1 MMKKTVMMGFGAI
14 AIAALSSCS
23 DEMGGYG
30 SGKGCI
36 NPAVDVDTEAVTS
49 RSSEPLSRAE
59 YGDITKDMLSLRITK
74 ADGSYQK
81 TWDKLADFA
90 SGQAFTVGD
99 YTVEAFY
106 GDAAVEGFEAP
117 AFSGSTNISVADG
130 RTTNVA
136 LTATLSKAMFSI
148 EYTEAFKDF
157 MQAYSA
163 EYTTAAGNTFA
174 VAADELRPVYVAPGD
189 VTVKVK
195 VTTPAGKE
203 ATFNVATVKAEAK
216 YHYHIK
222 ADVNNGEVGGS
233 VLTVTFDENLATEIV
248 EISLDDKLLSSQA
261 PEVTADGF
269 DPANPVYFIAGF
281 GSDAKP
287 KMSLVA
293 MAGLKSVA
301 LHTESAS
308 LLAQGWPAD
317 VELLGNEDSRLT
329 ALGLK
334 AIGLWNKPDQMA
346 IIDFSD
352 VLAHIM
358 ADANNPVSTFT
369 VTVTDKLNRVGEPMT
384 LTVTSE
390 APNLM
395 LSKLDDFEPGENLRV
410 NLDFNGSAEQV
421 REKVVFSY
429 TNAASGT
436 SRKLDIIDVQAAG
449 RALNSYIVTITTPV
463 IETALEL
470 SASCGGVTS
479 KCIIDFANFEVLG
492 NENDTYAT
500 HAYVTVAGTD
510 GSTPD
515 LSAAKFFV
523 KGPDDSEFRQVAS
536 TDKGGYF
543 DIDGLTPGA
552 ANKVK
557 VTINGSS
564 SRAITLNTEAA
575 AQLPN
580 SDMELWDREFPE
592 GRKSDYWWIDYP
604 GQDRNN
610 TVWGTLNAL
619 TTSKGAKRTEFIGIA
634 NKESA
639 SYCAFSGTRPT
650 GSGFEDR
657 DVRNGSANKEI
668 AHSGN
673 YAAVISTVGWGD
685 NSATSTSK
693 SKEITA
699 GELYLGS
706 YNPDT
711 KSANYSGYGFAS
723 RPKSLQFYYYYCV
736 KNSADYGY
744 VKIWL
749 TDNAGNTI
757 ATAEKNLTAS
767 ADYKPETVDLVYTDR
782 PGKASKIYVVFKS
795 SNNPDCLT
803 TSNDNLSAPKAT
815 NLSNGRF
822 TGSEL
827 FVDDLKL
834 VY

>member
-14 AIAALSSCS
+14 AIAALSGCS

-106 GDAAVEGFEAP
+106 GDDAVEGFEAP

-136 LTATLSKAMFSI
+136 LTATLSKAMLSI

-346 IIDFSD
+346 IIDFTD

-436 SRKLDIIDVQAAG
+436 SRKLDIVDVQAAG
-449 RALNSYIVTITTPV
+449 RAMNSYIVTITTPV

-479 KCIIDFANFEVLG
+479 KCTIDFANFEVLG

-510 GSTPD
+510 GTTPD

-523 KGPDDSEFRQVAS
+523 KGPSDSEFRQVAS

-543 DIDGLTPGA
+543 DIDGLIPGA

-580 SDMELWDREFPE
+580 SGFESDSWSVLDSGSYWKRYSVEGWDTMN
-592 GRKSDYWWIDYP
+592 G
-604 GQDRNN
+604 
-610 TVWGTLNAL
+610 L
-619 TTSKGAKRTEFIGIA
+619 TTSQKGAGYAYII
-634 NKESA
+634 N
-639 SYCAFSGTRPT
+639 SGTKPT
-650 GSGFEDR
+650 DDAKSGL
-657 DVRNGSANKEI
+657 G
-668 AHSGN
+668 
-673 YAAVISTVGWGD
+673 AALIRTVGWGSG
-685 NSATSTSK
+685 NTASANLFDKK
-693 SKEITA
+693 SFGKCKYITA
-699 GELYLGS
+699 GELFLGKWNGVEQENTYGIDFDSRPSSMTFYYKYKTAYDNDNGDYGIALIKVMDESGNVLSEKSVNLPRQGAYEPQTLKLEYGLGFKKAKTISVIFKSSGNAECLKANATYMTPPPPMNLSDGEYLGS
-706 YNPDT
+706 QLYIDDIVL
-711 KSANYSGYGFAS
+711 NY
-723 RPKSLQFYYYYCV
+723 
-736 KNSADYGY
+736 
-744 VKIWL
+744 
-749 TDNAGNTI
+749 
-757 ATAEKNLTAS
+757 
-767 ADYKPETVDLVYTDR
+767 
-782 PGKASKIYVVFKS
+782 
-795 SNNPDCLT
+795 
-803 TSNDNLSAPKAT
+803 
-815 NLSNGRF
+815 
-822 TGSEL
+822 
-827 FVDDLKL
+827 
-834 VY
+834 